1 MTKSQERLGLKKR
14 PTALYLEP
22 EAADELKALSERT
35 GRKQQEFLREAVDAM
50 LKKYRRAK

>member
-1 MTKSQERLGLKKR
+1 MTKSQERLRLRKR

-22 EAADELKALSERT
+22 TAAEELRVLAERS
-35 GRKQQEFLREAVDAM
+35 GRPQQEFLREAVDTM